1 MEISKLYETA
11 SEKLNEAKEK
21 CSKSEIPFSS
31 ITIINT
37 DTDNTYIG
45 VNWKKLNDSFEEE
58 KTCSEYEAI
67 CKMLLAGENSIAS
80 IVTLEPDSKIP
91 NCPCSECQKLI
102 IRLNPDKNRNA
113 KILTGKN
120 SQVVLTSLNNEIAE
134 YAEQFKNQFTENIPA
149 DDTAGNEN
157 AANESAP
164 ETSAA
169 PDTSVDAP
177 EGSAASTSIDAS
189 GLKMI
194 FDDWESSAEREDENK
209 EENKPFNANS
219 LSSSQQEVIN
229 TVQNMSQNTENFQQP
244 AMNNMYQQPMNN
256 MYQQPMSNM
265 YQQPMNNMYQQ
276 PMNNMYQQQPMNNM
290 YQQQPMNNM
299 YQQQPMNNMYQ
310 QQPMNNMYQQPNNT
324 GGRPTASLYLNQP
337 NKAAQQASIY
347 ANNLPPRSSAYVNNM
362 QAPIGSRSSTNT
374 QSVSV
379 YGTNINGNDNNA
391 IFKDR
396 LNDILGSKSNG
407 STNDDVAKEEV
418 MQSAKDKKKA
428 AKNDAR
434 FLKKMKKNEFN

>member
-1 MEISKLYETA
+1 MKGFIIIMEISKLYETA

-21 CSKSEIPFSS
+21 CSNSETPFSS

-256 MYQQPMSNM
+256 MYQQPM
-265 YQQPMNNMYQQ
+265 
-276 PMNNMYQQQPMNNM
+276 
-290 YQQQPMNNM
+290 NNM

-428 AKNDAR
+428 AKNDAK
-434 FLKKMKKNEFN
+434 FLKKMKK

>member
-37 DTDNTYIG
+37 NTDNTYIG

-310 QQPMNNMYQQPNNT
+310 QPNNT

>member
-21 CSKSEIPFSS
+21 CSKSETPFSS

-177 EGSAASTSIDAS
+177 EGSAASTSINAS

-256 MYQQPMSNM
+256 MYQQPMNNMYQQPMSNM
-265 YQQPMNNMYQQ
+265 YQQPMNNMY
-276 PMNNMYQQQPMNNM
+276 
-290 YQQQPMNNM
+290 
-299 YQQQPMNNMYQ
+299 QQPMNNMYQ

-428 AKNDAR
+428 AKNDAK

>member
-21 CSKSEIPFSS
+21 CSKSETPFSS

-256 MYQQPMSNM
+256 MYQQ
-265 YQQPMNNMYQQ
+265 
-276 PMNNMYQQQPMNNM
+276 
-290 YQQQPMNNM
+290 
-299 YQQQPMNNMYQ
+299 QPMNNMYQ

-428 AKNDAR
+428 AKNDAK